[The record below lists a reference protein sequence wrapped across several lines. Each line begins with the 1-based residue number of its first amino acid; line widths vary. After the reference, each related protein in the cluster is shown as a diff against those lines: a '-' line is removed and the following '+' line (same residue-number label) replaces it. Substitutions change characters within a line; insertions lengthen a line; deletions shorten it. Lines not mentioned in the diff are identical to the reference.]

1 MSSVPPRKGPPP
13 RAPKNRSVYLRR
25 QIVGLAVVALLLWGV
40 IAGVGAIV
48 NWVGG
53 LFGATPI
60 QPIGTLSEC
69 AAGKVAVEAFVGDAA
84 GTASES
90 FAMSENPY
98 LWLSITN
105 IGTTACTFNAG
116 PDVQFFTIKSGPDM
130 IWQSSDCDRAGL
142 PSQTVTLQPNTP
154 VTSSP
159 SEWLRVRSSSK
170 GCGAGQLI
178 VDAGAY
184 NLTATVNGVLSQPN
198 QFLLK

>member
-1 MSSVPPRKGPPP
+1 MGAAIFSTCSTTCKTSC
-13 RAPKNRSVYLRR
+13 A
-25 QIVGLAVVALLLWGV
+25 LAKPQPSIRHVCAE
-40 IAGVGAIV
+40 
-48 NWVGG
+48 GG
-53 LFGATPI
+53 LLPV
-60 QPIGTLSEC
+60 QPSHCQQPPTGTVPQLP
-69 AAGKVAVEAFVGDAA
+69 
-84 GTASES
+84 
-90 FAMSENPY
+90 ENLP
-98 LWLSITN
+98 WL
-105 IGTTACTFNAG
+105 F
-116 PDVQFFTIKSGPDM
+116 QFFTIKSGPDM